1 MNARGWNKTMPAT
14 SMKEPLKCN
23 GQILPVI
30 KVPRKKSAQGINT
43 LCAQPSTTI
52 FLNVLKKTSI
62 FLAFLMLMTSC
73 GNPSQKSTEKQKE
86 PRISELVTLK
96 SNTAGLREVQ
106 ISNDPRSWTKANEI
120 SYVPNG
126 TPARILS
133 IHSETIEAGD
143 EKIRILR
150 YEIITETDPIIE
162 GWVHSFDA
170 GYSTEK

>member
-1 MNARGWNKTMPAT
+1 MPAT
-14 SMKEPLKCN
+14 AMKALPKHNGLILSVLKV
-23 GQILPVI
+23 LME
-30 KVPRKKSAQGINT
+30 KSAQGINV
-43 LCAQPSTTI
+43 LRAQQSTTI
-52 FLNVLKKTSI
+52 YLNALKKSSI
-62 FLAFLMLMTSC
+62 VLAILMLMTSC

-86 PRISELVTLK
+86 PRISELVTLRN
-96 SNTAGLREVQ
+96 NTAGFKEVQ

-126 TPARILS
+126 TPARILF

-150 YEIITETDPIIE
+150 YRIITETDPIVE